1 MKLRGYLAL
10 SLAAV
15 FLLAGDPI
23 QRFVIC
29 PATRMFPS
37 AGPHMMGA
45 WQRFLARVVFFI
57 LGWIGGAALPA
68 APRIPGEAGVLILMN
83 HQSFLDIP
91 LIIAS
96 LDGFYPRIVTRSRYA
111 RWIPLIS
118 HTLRKF
124 AYPLVD
130 PGAKAGTGRRNL
142 DDLAE
147 VARTSAVPLA
157 LFPEGRR
164 TNDGKIGRFR
174 TAGLER
180 ILGARDWSVYVL
192 VCDGYW
198 KHARFAQFL
207 GEISGIKG
215 RVSLHGPFRWSD
227 PDSDP
232 GAFIAGM
239 REVMVGELARMR
251 AAAPE
256 MALL

>member
-1 MKLRGYLAL
+1 MDLTPDEQPVVRRAVAAYHEMKKGHKGMVKLRGYLAV

-37 AGPHMMGA
+37 AGPHMLGA
-45 WQRFLARVVFFI
+45 WQRFLARGVFFI

-91 LIIAS
+91 LMIAS
-96 LDGFYPRIVTRSRYA
+96 LDGSYPRIVTRSRYA

-130 PGAKAGTGRRNL
+130 PEAKAGTGRRNL
-142 DDLAE
+142 HDLAE
-147 VARTSAVPLA
+147 AARTSAVPAGTVSRGQTHQERQDQSLQD
-157 LFPEGRR
+157 RR
-164 TNDGKIGRFR
+164 PGEDSGG
-174 TAGLER
+174 AGLER
-180 ILGARDWSVYVL
+180 IRSRL
-192 VCDGYW
+192 
-198 KHARFAQFL
+198 
-207 GEISGIKG
+207 
-215 RVSLHGPFRWSD
+215 
-227 PDSDP
+227 
-232 GAFIAGM
+232 
-239 REVMVGELARMR
+239 
-251 AAAPE
+251 
-256 MALL
+256 